1 MIWRGNLAKS
11 ALHFATRIARI
22 RVVGNVLEY
31 LGKRPQIG
39 AGVFIAD
46 SARVIGDTQI
56 GEQSS
61 IWFGSV
67 LRGDINRM
75 VIGHHTN
82 IQDNSVCH
90 VADDHACVVGSYV
103 TVGHR
108 TILHGCTVGD
118 EVLIGMGAVLM
129 NGVVVGEQSI
139 VGAAALLTEGLQ
151 VPPGSL
157 VYGAPARVTSRLGLV
172 ERATIKGWA
181 EKYCRVAGHY
191 LGQAR

>member
-1 MIWRGNLAKS
+1 
-11 ALHFATRIARI
+11 LHFATCIARI

-67 LRGDINRM
+67 LRGDINRV

-90 VADDHACVVGSYV
+90 VADDHACVVGNHV

-108 TILHGCTVGD
+108 VILHGCTVGD

-139 VGAAALLTEGLQ
+139 IGAAALLTEGLQ

-157 VYGAPARVTSRLGLV
+157 VYGAPAKVVSTLGAT
-172 ERATIKGWA
+172 ERAKIKGWA
-181 EKYCRVAGHY
+181 EKYCRLAGNY
-191 LGQAR
+191 LGRTW

>member
-1 MIWRGNLAKS
+1 MVRQYFAKS

-22 RVVGNVLEY
+22 CAVGIVLEY
-31 LGKRPQIG
+31 GDKRPQIG
-39 AGVFIAD
+39 AGVFLAD
-46 SARVIGDTQI
+46 NARVIGDVVV
-56 GEQSS
+56 GERSS

-67 LRGDINRM
+67 LRGDINRV

-90 VADDHACVVGSYV
+90 VADEYACIVGNYV
-103 TVGHR
+103 TVGHCAV
-108 TILHGCTVGD
+108 LHGCTVGD

-139 VGAAALLTEGLQ
+139 VGAAALLTEGLR

-157 VYGAPARVTSRLGLV
+157 VYGAPAKVVSVLGQL
-172 ERATIKGWA
+172 ERGKIRGWA
-181 EKYCRVAGHY
+181 EKYQRVAASY
-191 LGQAR
+191 LGRPD